1 MLATHFVAYLECMAF
16 YGDDIVERVREASDI
31 VDVISAY
38 LPLKR
43 KGRNFWARCPFHQEK
58 TASFSVS
65 PDKQIFHCFG
75 CHKGGNVFSFIIE
88 YEKLPFPDAL
98 KLLAARANVPL
109 PDKTDVRETRE
120 FDQVYWAHEVAMK
133 FFQEQ
138 LLESNKSL
146 DYLKSRRLTDSTIEK
161 FKIGY
166 APASWDAFLTHAKQK
181 SLSES
186 DLEKAGLV
194 IKKDSGGYYDRFR
207 DRLTFT
213 IFNTAQKPIAFGA
226 RTFDSKEQ
234 AKYINSPETPL
245 YHKASILYGL
255 SHSRGD
261 IRRAEEAIVVEGYF
275 DFLSLYQQG
284 ITNVVASSG
293 TAFTPEQARLLGRSA
308 ASVILMFDADS
319 AGQQAAIRSVDYL
332 FEAGLDVKV
341 VKLPPGEDPDSL
353 ARKGG
358 KAAIEEQLAKA
369 KSYVEYSI
377 AMLPDR
383 FEKLSLNDKDRAIKR
398 LTSLAGR
405 IEDEIRRDL
414 FLQEIARWYNIG
426 IDLIRR
432 GVRVEQRKPAATPRE
447 TAGSPLDRDF
457 IAVLLQ
463 RNEFVQSA
471 AEKVAPADFED
482 QALADIY
489 NLILLLH
496 EDEHSLSPA
505 QLIDKVEGAAN
516 KELIAALAAKDFH
529 GSDLEH
535 VYNDLVTAFHKR
547 HRAKRLIDLKRL
559 LREAEQENNESQIN
573 FYMNEIKLLRQEV

>member
-1 MLATHFVAYLECMAF
+1 MPF
-16 YGDDIVERVREASDI
+16 YGDEIVERVREASDI
-31 VDVISAY
+31 VDIISAY

-43 KGRNFWARCPFHQEK
+43 KGRSYWARCPFHQEK

-98 KLLAARANVPL
+98 RMLAAKANITL
-109 PDKTDVRETRE
+109 PEKTEQRETRE
-120 FDQVYWAHEVAMK
+120 FDQIYFAHEVAMK
-133 FFQEQ
+133 FFAEH
-138 LLESNKSL
+138 LRESRKSL
-146 DYLKSRRLTDSTIEK
+146 EYLKSRRLTDATIEK

-166 APASWDAFLTHAKQK
+166 APDSWEAFIAYAKQK

-194 IKKDSGGYYDRFR
+194 IKKESGGYYDRFR

-226 RTFDSKEQ
+226 RTFDPKEQ

-275 DFLSLYQQG
+275 DFLSLYQEG

-308 ASVILMFDADS
+308 SSVVLMFDADS

-332 FEAGLDVKV
+332 FEAGLDVRV
-341 VKLPPGEDPDSL
+341 VKLPTGEDPDSL

-369 KSYVEYSI
+369 KSYVEFSI
-377 AMLPDR
+377 STLPDR

-398 LTSLAGR
+398 LATLAGR
-405 IEDEIRRDL
+405 IEDEIRREL
-414 FLQEIARWYNIG
+414 FLQEISKWYNIG
-426 IDLIRR
+426 VDMIRR
-432 GVRVEQRKPAATPRE
+432 GVRIEERRPTAKLRE
-447 TAGSPLDRDF
+447 PTGSSLDRDF
-457 IAVLLQ
+457 VALLLQ
-463 RNEFVQSA
+463 RIELIHSA
-471 AEKVAPADFED
+471 AEKVAPTDFEEE
-482 QALADIY
+482 ALADIY
-489 NLILLLH
+489 GLILLLH
-496 EDEHSLSPA
+496 EEDQPLSPA
-505 QLIDKVEGAAN
+505 PLIDKVDSAAK

-529 GSDLEH
+529 GTDLSQLFT
-535 VYNDLVTAFHKR
+535 DLVLGFHKR
-547 HRAKRLIDLKRL
+547 HRIKRMNELKRL
-559 LREAEQENNESQIN
+559 LRDAEKENDQSQID
-573 FYMNEIKLLRQEV
+573 FYMNEIKHLRQEI

>member
-1 MLATHFVAYLECMAF
+1 MPF

-43 KGRNFWARCPFHQEK
+43 KGRNYWARCPFHQEK

-98 KLLAARANVPL
+98 KLLAARANVQL
-109 PDKTDVRETRE
+109 PEKGDVRETRE
-120 FDQVYWAHEVAMK
+120 FDQIYWAHEVAMK
-133 FFQEQ
+133 FFQEH
-138 LLESNKSL
+138 LLESRKSL
-146 DYLKSRRLTDSTIEK
+146 EYLKSRKLTDATIEK

-166 APASWDAFLTHAKQK
+166 APDSWDAFLNYAKQK

-186 DLEKAGLV
+186 DLEKSGLI
-194 IKKDSGGYYDRFR
+194 IKKDNGGYYDRFR

-226 RTFDSKEQ
+226 RTFDPKDQ

-308 ASVILMFDADS
+308 SSVVLMFDADS

-341 VKLPPGEDPDSL
+341 VKLPPGEDPDSI

-358 KAAIEEQLAKA
+358 KAAIDEQLSKA
-369 KSYVEYSI
+369 KSYVEYTIST
-377 AMLPDR
+377 LPDR

-398 LTSLAGR
+398 LATLAGR
-405 IEDEIRRDL
+405 IEDEIRREL
-414 FLQEIARWYNIG
+414 FLQEISQWYKIG
-426 IDLIRR
+426 IDLLRR
-432 GVRVEQRKPAATPRE
+432 GVRIEERRPPMLPRE
-447 TAGSPLDRDF
+447 SSGSPLDRDF
-457 IAVLLQ
+457 VALLLQ
-463 RNEFVQSA
+463 RSEFVQSA
-471 AEKVAPADFED
+471 AEKVAPTDFED
-482 QALADIY
+482 EALSDIY
-489 NLILLLH
+489 GLILLLH
-496 EDEHSLSPA
+496 EDEQPLSPS
-505 QLIDKVEGAAN
+505 QLIDKVSESN
-516 KELIAALAAKDFH
+516 KKELIAALAAKDFQNT
-529 GSDLEH
+529 DLNQ
-535 VYNDLVTAFHKR
+535 VYTDLVIAFHRR
-547 HRAKRLIDLKRL
+547 HRTKRQTELKRL
-559 LREAEQENNESQIN
+559 LKQAELENDEEQIK
-573 FYMNEIKLLRQEV
+573 FYMNEIRLLRQEL

>member
-1 MLATHFVAYLECMAF
+1 MPF

-43 KGRNFWARCPFHQEK
+43 KGRNYWARCPFHQEK

-75 CHKGGNVFSFIIE
+75 CHKGGNVFTFIIE

-98 KLLAARANVPL
+98 KLLAARANVQL
-109 PDKTDVRETRE
+109 PEKGEVRETRE
-120 FDQVYWAHEVAMK
+120 FDQIYWAHEVAMK
-133 FFQEQ
+133 FFQEH
-138 LLESNKSL
+138 LLESRKSL
-146 DYLKSRRLTDSTIEK
+146 EYLKSRKLTDATIEK

-166 APASWDAFLTHAKQK
+166 APDSWDAFLNYAKQK
-181 SLSES
+181 SLSEP
-186 DLEKAGLV
+186 DLEKSGLA
-194 IKKDSGGYYDRFR
+194 IKKENGGYYDRFR

-226 RTFDSKEQ
+226 RTFDPKEQ

-308 ASVILMFDADS
+308 SSVVLMFDADS

-341 VKLPPGEDPDSL
+341 VKLPSGEDPDSI

-358 KAAIEEQLAKA
+358 KAAIDEQLSKA
-369 KSYVEYSI
+369 KSYVEYTIST
-377 AMLPDR
+377 LPDR

-398 LTSLAGR
+398 LATLAGR
-405 IEDEIRRDL
+405 IEDEIRREL
-414 FLQEIARWYNIG
+414 FLQEICP
-426 IDLIRR
+426 
-432 GVRVEQRKPAATPRE
+432 V
-447 TAGSPLDRDF
+447 
-457 IAVLLQ
+457 
-463 RNEFVQSA
+463 VQ
-471 AEKVAPADFED
+471 
-482 QALADIY
+482 
-489 NLILLLH
+489 H
-496 EDEHSLSPA
+496 
-505 QLIDKVEGAAN
+505 
-516 KELIAALAAKDFH
+516 
-529 GSDLEH
+529 
-535 VYNDLVTAFHKR
+535 R
-547 HRAKRLIDLKRL
+547 HRPGAPGRSHRRAPPANDGT
-559 LREAEQENNESQIN
+559 
-573 FYMNEIKLLRQEV
+573 

>member
-1 MLATHFVAYLECMAF
+1 MPF

-43 KGRNFWARCPFHQEK
+43 KGRNYWARCPFHQEK

-75 CHKGGNVFSFIIE
+75 CHKGGNVFTFIIE

-98 KLLAARANVPL
+98 KLLAARANVQL
-109 PDKTDVRETRE
+109 PEKGEVRETRE
-120 FDQVYWAHEVAMK
+120 FDQIYWAHEVAMK
-133 FFQEQ
+133 FFQEH
-138 LLESNKSL
+138 LLESRKSL
-146 DYLKSRRLTDSTIEK
+146 EYLKSRKLTDATIEK

-166 APASWDAFLTHAKQK
+166 APDSWDAFLNYAKQK

-186 DLEKAGLV
+186 DLEKSGLV
-194 IKKDSGGYYDRFR
+194 IKKENGGYYDRFR

-226 RTFDSKEQ
+226 RTFDPKDQ

-284 ITNVVASSG
+284 VTNVVASSG

-308 ASVILMFDADS
+308 SSVVLMFDADS

-341 VKLPPGEDPDSL
+341 VKLPPGEDPDSI

-358 KAAIEEQLAKA
+358 KAAIDEQLSKA
-369 KSYVEYSI
+369 KSYVEYTIST
-377 AMLPDR
+377 LPDR

-398 LTSLAGR
+398 LATLAGR
-405 IEDEIRRDL
+405 IEDEIRREL
-414 FLQEIARWYNIG
+414 FLQQISQWYNIG
-426 IDLIRR
+426 IDLVRR
-432 GVRVEQRKPAATPRE
+432 GVRIEERRPPMTARE
-447 TAGSPLDRDF
+447 TTGSPLDRDF
-457 IAVLLQ
+457 VALLLQ
-463 RNEFVQSA
+463 RSEYVQSA
-471 AEKVAPADFED
+471 AEKVAPTDFED
-482 QALADIY
+482 EALSDIY
-489 NLILLLH
+489 GLILLLH
-496 EDEHSLSPA
+496 EDEQPLSPS
-505 QLIDKVEGAAN
+505 QLIDKVAETTK
-516 KELIAALAAKDFH
+516 KELIAALAAKDFQNT
-529 GSDLEH
+529 DLNQ
-535 VYNDLVTAFHKR
+535 VYTDLVIAFHRR
-547 HRAKRLIDLKRL
+547 HRTKRMTELKRL
-559 LREAEQENNESQIN
+559 LKEAELENDEDRIN
-573 FYMNEIKLLRQEV
+573 FYMNEIKLLRQEL

>member
-1 MLATHFVAYLECMAF
+1 MPF

-43 KGRNFWARCPFHQEK
+43 KGRNYWARCPFHQEK

-98 KLLAARANVPL
+98 KLLAARANVQL
-109 PDKTDVRETRE
+109 PEKGEVRETRE
-120 FDQVYWAHEVAMK
+120 FDQIYWAHEVAMK
-133 FFQEQ
+133 FFQEH
-138 LLESNKSL
+138 LLESRKSL
-146 DYLKSRRLTDSTIEK
+146 EYLKSRKLTDATIEK
-161 FKIGY
+161 FKIGF
-166 APASWDAFLTHAKQK
+166 APDSWDAFLNHARQK

-186 DLEKAGLV
+186 DLEKSGLV
-194 IKKDSGGYYDRFR
+194 IKKENGGYYDRFR

-226 RTFDSKEQ
+226 RTFDPKEQ

-308 ASVILMFDADS
+308 SSVVLMFDADS

-341 VKLPPGEDPDSL
+341 VKLPSGEDPDSI

-358 KAAIEEQLAKA
+358 KAAIDEQLSRA
-369 KSYVEYSI
+369 KSYVEYTIST
-377 AMLPDR
+377 LPDR

-398 LTSLAGR
+398 LATLAGR
-405 IEDEIRRDL
+405 IEDEIRREL
-414 FLQEIARWYNIG
+414 FLQEISNWYNIG
-426 IDLIRR
+426 IDLVRR
-432 GVRVEQRKPAATPRE
+432 GVRIEDRRPAMIPRE
-447 TAGSPLDRDF
+447 TTGSALDRDF
-457 IAVLLQ
+457 VALLLQ
-463 RNEFVQSA
+463 RSELVQSA
-471 AEKVAPADFED
+471 AEKVAPTDFDD

-489 NLILLLH
+489 ILILLLH
-496 EDEHSLSPA
+496 EQDQPPTPA
-505 QLIDKVEGAAN
+505 QLIDKVTTSAQ

-529 GSDLEH
+529 GTDLH
-535 VYNDLVTAFHKR
+535 QAYTDLVIAFHRR
-547 HRAKRLIDLKRL
+547 HRNKRLTELKRL
-559 LREAEQENNESQIN
+559 LKEAESENDLDQIN
-573 FYMNEIKLLRQEV
+573 FYMNEIKLLRQEL

>member
-1 MLATHFVAYLECMAF
+1 MAF

-43 KGRNFWARCPFHQEK
+43 KGRNYWARCPFHQEK

-98 KLLAARANVPL
+98 KLLAARANVQL
-109 PDKTDVRETRE
+109 PEKGETRETRE
-120 FDQVYWAHEVAMK
+120 FDQIYWAHEVAMK
-133 FFQEQ
+133 FFQEH
-138 LLESNKSL
+138 LLESRKSL
-146 DYLKSRRLTDSTIEK
+146 EYLKSRKLTDATIEK

-166 APASWDAFLTHAKQK
+166 APDSWDAFLHYAKQK

-194 IKKDSGGYYDRFR
+194 IKKENGGYYDRFR
-207 DRLTFT
+207 DRLVFT

-226 RTFDSKEQ
+226 RTFDPKEQ

-284 ITNVVASSG
+284 VTNVVASSG

-308 ASVILMFDADS
+308 SSVILMFDADS

-341 VKLPPGEDPDSL
+341 VKLPAGEDPDSI

-358 KAAIEEQLAKA
+358 KAAIDEQLARA
-369 KSYVEYSI
+369 KSYVEFTIST
-377 AMLPDR
+377 LPDR

-398 LTSLAGR
+398 LATLAGR
-405 IEDEIRRDL
+405 IEDEIRREL

-426 IDLIRR
+426 IDLVRR
-432 GVRVEQRKPAATPRE
+432 GVRIEERRPTMNPRE
-447 TAGSPLDRDF
+447 TIGSPLDRDF
-457 IAVLLQ
+457 VALLLQ
-463 RNEFVQSA
+463 RSELVQSA
-471 AEKVAPADFED
+471 AEKVAPTDFED
-482 QALADIY
+482 QTLADIY
-489 NLILLLH
+489 SLILQLH
-496 EDEHSLSPA
+496 EDDQPPTPS
-505 QLIDKVEGAAN
+505 QLIDKVSETPK
-516 KELIAALAAKDFH
+516 KELIAALAAKDFQS
-529 GSDLEH
+529 SDLNQ
-535 VYNDLVTAFHKR
+535 VYTDLVIAFHRR
-547 HRAKRLIDLKRL
+547 HRTKRMTELKRL
-559 LREAEQENNESQIN
+559 LKEAETENDEEQIN
-573 FYMNEIKLLRQEV
+573 YYMNEIKLLRQEL

>member
-1 MLATHFVAYLECMAF
+1 MPF

-43 KGRNFWARCPFHQEK
+43 KGRNYWARCPFHQEK

-75 CHKGGNVFSFIIE
+75 CHKGGNVFTFIIE

-98 KLLAARANVPL
+98 KLLAARANVQL
-109 PDKTDVRETRE
+109 PEKGEVRETRE
-120 FDQVYWAHEVAMK
+120 FDQIYWAHEVAMK
-133 FFQEQ
+133 FFQEH
-138 LLESNKSL
+138 LLESRKSL
-146 DYLKSRRLTDSTIEK
+146 EYLKSRKLTDATIEK

-166 APASWDAFLTHAKQK
+166 APDSWDAFLNYAKQK

-186 DLEKAGLV
+186 DLEKSGLV
-194 IKKDSGGYYDRFR
+194 IKKENGGYYDRFR

-226 RTFDSKEQ
+226 RTFDPKDQ

-284 ITNVVASSG
+284 VTNVVASSG

-308 ASVILMFDADS
+308 SSVVLMFDADS

-341 VKLPPGEDPDSL
+341 VKLPPGEDPDSI

-358 KAAIEEQLAKA
+358 KAAIDEQLSKA
-369 KSYVEYSI
+369 KSYVEYTIST
-377 AMLPDR
+377 LPDR

-398 LTSLAGR
+398 LASLAGR
-405 IEDEIRRDL
+405 IEDEIRREL
-414 FLQEIARWYNIG
+414 FLQQISQWYNIG
-426 IDLIRR
+426 IDLVRR
-432 GVRVEQRKPAATPRE
+432 GVRIEERRPPMTARE
-447 TAGSPLDRDF
+447 TTGSPLDRDF
-457 IAVLLQ
+457 VALLLQ
-463 RNEFVQSA
+463 RSEYVQSA
-471 AEKVAPADFED
+471 AEKVAPTDFED
-482 QALADIY
+482 EALSDIY
-489 NLILLLH
+489 GLILLLH
-496 EDEHSLSPA
+496 EDEQPLSPS
-505 QLIDKVEGAAN
+505 QLIDKVAETTK
-516 KELIAALAAKDFH
+516 KELIAALAAKDFQNT
-529 GSDLEH
+529 DLNQ
-535 VYNDLVTAFHKR
+535 VYTDLVIAFHRR
-547 HRAKRLIDLKRL
+547 HRTKRMTELKRL
-559 LREAEQENNESQIN
+559 LKEAELENDEDRIN
-573 FYMNEIKLLRQEV
+573 FYMNEIKLLRQEL